1 MSSPKKYSLWLVTK
15 AYNILIVFALLSL
28 SLILGH
34 SFLSQ
39 KEIEK
44 ISLHLA
50 APQIAP
56 TAKALPFACP
66 NPWPLRR
73 ALVAYDALSV
83 QYSSSL
89 LDDIASRFSFT
100 DFINAYNIAQL
111 KQRNPNFYAVL
122 YNSLSDNYVTGNSA
136 FMVENNWYVNNG

>member
-39 KEIEK
+39 KDIES

-50 APQIAP
+50 APRIAP
-56 TAKALPFACP
+56 MAKALPFACP
-66 NPWPLRR
+66 NSWPLRR
-73 ALVAYDALSV
+73 AFTAYDGPNA
-83 QYSSSL
+83 QYSNQL
-89 LDDIASRFSFT
+89 LDALAEQFSFST
-100 DFINAYNIAQL
+100 SINPYNYTQL
-111 KQRNPNFYAVL
+111 KQRNPNFYAL
-122 YNSLSDNYVTGNSA
+122 IYHSLS
-136 FMVENNWYVNNG
+136 

>member
-73 ALVAYDALSV
+73 AFISYDGPNARPSAA
-83 QYSSSL
+83 L
-89 LDDIASRFSFT
+89 LDELAGVPREEIIR
-100 DFINAYNIAQL
+100 
-111 KQRNPNFYAVL
+111 
-122 YNSLSDNYVTGNSA
+122 
-136 FMVENNWYVNNG
+136 